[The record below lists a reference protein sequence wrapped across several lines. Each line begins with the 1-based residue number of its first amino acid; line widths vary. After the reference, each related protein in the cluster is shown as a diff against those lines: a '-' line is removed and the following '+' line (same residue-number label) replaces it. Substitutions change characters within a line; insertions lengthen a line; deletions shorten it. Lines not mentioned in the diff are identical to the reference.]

1 MKDFQESRVM
11 EKTTKSFEVKG
22 TYRQNNKEMGFTKI
36 VSAATESAAAEKIM
50 ALFGSN
56 HKIKR
61 RHVFIEELKE
71 AKKE

>member
-1 MKDFQESRVM
+1 M
-11 EKTTKSFEVKG
+11 EKKMKMFEVRGKFVQKG
-22 TYRQNNKEMGFTKI
+22 NERNFVKS
-36 VSAATESAAAEKIM
+36 VSAPTESAAAEKTM

-56 HKIKR
+56 YKIKR

>member
-1 MKDFQESRVM
+1 MVKEMKMFEVRGKFMQNGESRV
-11 EKTTKSFEVKG
+11 
-22 TYRQNNKEMGFTKI
+22 FTKNI
-36 VSAATESAAAEKIM
+36 SAPTESAAAEKTM

-56 HKIKR
+56 YKIKR

>member
-1 MKDFQESRVM
+1 M
-11 EKTTKSFEVKG
+11 EKVMKVFEVRGKFRQKG
-22 TYRQNNKEMGFTKI
+22 ETKNFSRN
-36 VSAATESAAAEKIM
+36 VSAPTESAAAEKTL

-56 HKIKR
+56 YKIKR

>member
-1 MKDFQESRVM
+1 M
-11 EKTTKSFEVKG
+11 EKTMKMFEVSGKFIQKG
-22 TYRQNNKEMGFTKI
+22 NERKFAKKI
-36 VSAATESAAAEKIM
+36 EAQTEFAAAEKTM

-56 HKIKR
+56 YKIKR